1 MNGFQLIVMMPG
13 KLKLAASAQ
22 EKPQFPNISQMEYE
36 RVRKCD
42 AKYRNLT
49 ERTFFS

>member
-1 MNGFQLIVMMPG
+1 MNGFQLIVIMLD
-13 KLKLAASAQ
+13 KSKLAASAE

-42 AKYRNLT
+42 AEYRNLT